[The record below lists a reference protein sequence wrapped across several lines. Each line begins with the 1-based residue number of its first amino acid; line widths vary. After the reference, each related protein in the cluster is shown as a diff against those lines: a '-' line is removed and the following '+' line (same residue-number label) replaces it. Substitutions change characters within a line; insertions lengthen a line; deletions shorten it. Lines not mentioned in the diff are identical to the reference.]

1 MSTQSAYSWLGLT
14 LTHRTI
20 RTGADLSPQWAL
32 VRVRRAL
39 EDHRGEASGRPSDG
53 RLNFDDS
60 VSSISLTGAV
70 LPSTVSGQ
78 VRAESVPD
86 GIAVIATATLTSL
99 IAGLVMSLVASAV
112 LFIWRRIPF
121 TPGYWLWICLL
132 ASAGAW
138 HLRQVA
144 RVLRMVTTA
153 GTSL

>member
-1 MSTQSAYSWLGLT
+1 MSTQSAYSWNGLT
-14 LTHRTI
+14 LTHRTV

-32 VRVRRAL
+32 VRVRHAL

-53 RLNFDDS
+53 RLDFDDS

-70 LPSTVSGQ
+70 LPSIVSGQ
-78 VRAESVPD
+78 ARAERVPD
-86 GIAVIATATLTSL
+86 GVAVIATASLTPL
-99 IAGLVMSLVASAV
+99 ATGLLVSLV
-112 LFIWRRIPF
+112 FITGFFVWRGIAF
-121 TPGYWLWICLL
+121 TPAYWIWISLL
-132 ASAGAW
+132 ALAGGW